1 MTPLPSQ
8 PFARPQ
14 RRAFTLLEVLL
25 TVLIIGIISS
35 MVAVNVSSGDASTRL
50 DRAAQMII
58 AACRYARIQSLGH
71 AQAAYTTGANPQPQ
85 PTNGYGIQIDTA
97 ANTVTVYRA
106 NYIIPSSKWNLPGGA
121 VSDSLFGTGTCVLS
135 FNTLSTCAGVKIT
148 AVSLN
153 GTSDTSANTASPY
166 YCQYHPFGD
175 ALNYGTTAITLSYG
189 GQTRTVCIPQ
199 VGDAT
204 EN

>member
-1 MTPLPSQ
+1 MTSLSPYPS
-8 PFARPQ
+8 PPRR

-35 MVAVNVSSGDASTRL
+35 MVAVNVSSGDAATRL

-71 AQAAYTTGANPQPQ
+71 SQANLTGTTATPSNA
-85 PTNGYGIQIDTA
+85 YGIQIDTA

-106 NYIIPSSKWNLPGGA
+106 TYNTGTSKWNLPGTA

-135 FNTLSTCAGVKIT
+135 FSTLATCSGVKIT

-153 GTSDTSANTASPY
+153 GTTDTSANTSSPY

-175 ALNYGTTAITLSYG
+175 ALNYGSTAITLSYG
-189 GQTRTVCIPQ
+189 GQTRTINIPQ